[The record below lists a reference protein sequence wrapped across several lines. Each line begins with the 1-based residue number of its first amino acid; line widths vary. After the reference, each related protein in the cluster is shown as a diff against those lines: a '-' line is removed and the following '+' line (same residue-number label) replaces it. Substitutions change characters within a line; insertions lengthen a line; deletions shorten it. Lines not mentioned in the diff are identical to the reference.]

1 MMRIAIHLAGAML
14 LVAVSGVCADQ
25 KTKPTPPPKGAA
37 KAAAPK
43 NAAKNEAKAGGIPK
57 KGGAVMVNPLNPV
70 QRLSQMTPE
79 QRERVLEQLPPER
92 QAQMRKQ
99 LEKFDSLPPAAKERL
114 SRLAAPL
121 MALPPERQRLVN
133 QGIISINRLP
143 DDRKPPVRKE
153 LLSLLNMTP
162 EDRAARLNSGDFKK
176 AYSPDEQKI
185 LSDLSNNLP
194 PDYPIAGRK

>member
-1 MMRIAIHLAGAML
+1 MRIAIHLAGAML

-25 KTKPTPPPKGAA
+25 KTKPAPPPKGAP
-37 KAAAPK
+37 KAAAAK
-43 NAAKNEAKAGGIPK
+43 NAKNEAKAGGTPK
-57 KGGAVMVNPLNPV
+57 KGGGNMYNPLNPV

-92 QAQMRKQ
+92 QEQMRKQ

-114 SRLAAPL
+114 SRLAQPL
-121 MALPPERQRLVN
+121 TALPPEKQRLVN
-133 QGIISINRLP
+133 QGIIGINHLP

-153 LLSLLNMTP
+153 LLSLLDMTP